1 MEMQERDEG
10 DSWVSGLIM
19 WKIVVPSLDGTLKGR
34 SVENHKRVLDMLT
47 FQVSL
52 RELIDMSDIHTVIQV
67 WSIYPG

>member
-1 MEMQERDEG
+1 MEMQERDER

-19 WKIVVPSLDGTLKGR
+19 WKIVVPSLDGTLKGK

-67 WSIYPG
+67 WRIYLG